1 MVYKDNPEGAYSR
14 VNGNNDNTYHDND
27 DDVEEKSTPLEISH
41 PMNSISDNN
50 TKQTRNYKEICMM
63 TCFICGMMIF
73 GYIAGFKLGGTDS
86 LPLLNTLDFSGH
98 TTDDDDSTS
107 HMRAS
112 AASMTEATAKDIAA
126 NKVIDNSNR
135 FDDMPDLSKVDKK
148 LLKFLTRSSYAREKT
163 MQLLTDEF
171 ISDQST
177 DTSISDKVVDTIE
190 AMELV
195 VSDGLPVQVEGFP
208 FLFVGSVGAVMNE
221 KALKEYGI
229 TDIISWS
236 TTAKC
241 NNYPFIK
248 YMCFTNVSNYGDMK
262 KHMDDELNAAVDRI
276 EEVRKAGGKVM
287 SQCWYGRNRSVT
299 LLVAYL
305 LKYGGF
311 DYDAGEEALQ
321 WIQKTRPIADS
332 YRGVINSY
340 GKKYGGYA
348 GGKKRESKGSK
359 EKAH

>member
-1 MVYKDNPEGAYSR
+1 MVYKDNPEETYSR
-14 VNGNNDNTYHDND
+14 VNGNDND
-27 DDVEEKSTPLEISH
+27 EEDDKDMSTSLEISH

-50 TKQTRNYKEICMM
+50 TKQTRSYKEICMI
-63 TCFICGMMIF
+63 TCFICVCAVLGYMGGLMIN
-73 GYIAGFKLGGTDS
+73 GGNEIKD
-86 LPLLNTLDFSGH
+86 LPLLNALDFSGH
-98 TTDDDDSTS
+98 TTDDDIDSSTS

-126 NKVIDNSNR
+126 NKVTDNSNR
-135 FDDMPDLSKVDKK
+135 FDDIPDLSKVDKK
-148 LLKFLTRSSYAREKT
+148 LLKFLTRSSYALEKT

-171 ISDQST
+171 IADISA
-177 DTSISDKVVDTIE
+177 DTSLSDKVEDTIE
-190 AMELV
+190 AMGLV

-262 KHMDDELNAAVDRI
+262 KQWM
-276 EEVRKAGGKVM
+276 M
-287 SQCWYGRNRSVT
+287 S
-299 LLVAYL
+299 
-305 LKYGGF
+305 
-311 DYDAGEEALQ
+311 
-321 WIQKTRPIADS
+321 
-332 YRGVINSY
+332 
-340 GKKYGGYA
+340 
-348 GGKKRESKGSK
+348 
-359 EKAH
+359 